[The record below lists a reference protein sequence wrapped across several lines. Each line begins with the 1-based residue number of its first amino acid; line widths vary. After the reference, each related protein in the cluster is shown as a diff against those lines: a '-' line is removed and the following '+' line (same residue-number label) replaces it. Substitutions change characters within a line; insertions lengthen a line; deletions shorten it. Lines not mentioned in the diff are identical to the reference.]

1 MAQSCMD
8 DARPFP
14 ATSVGHVPAHLG
26 LTWSYMAWARQ
37 GVPAP
42 CHADSPGSWH
52 TVYWLLKEQQENMQ
66 HLSWAAFL
74 FIYLLENQSYRRE
87 EWESAGSLPRPAG
100 SGTPAASPVMPQS
113 HPPRHLLQGSPWLTG
128 IRFSLILN
136 QLFKKEKTRA
146 CWNVGLL
153 FWGLSTSSLSPQ
165 DTNLLMLE
173 KQSRRVTLRDPPSH
187 LPKK

>member
-14 ATSVGHVPAHLG
+14 AISVGHVPAHLG

-74 FIYLLENQSYRRE
+74 FIYLLENQSYGRE
-87 EWESAGSLPRPAG
+87 EWECVGGPSIC
-100 SGTPAASPVMPQS
+100 
-113 HPPRHLLQGSPWLTG
+113 WLT
-128 IRFSLILN
+128 
-136 QLFKKEKTRA
+136 
-146 CWNVGLL
+146 
-153 FWGLSTSSLSPQ
+153 SSASWVRHPCSFPSDATKPSP
-165 DTNLLMLE
+165 
-173 KQSRRVTLRDPPSH
+173 
-187 LPKK
+187 